1 MKAFGKAALGTALT
15 VLLVAPT
22 CTPAPARAD
31 DPVQHRV
38 RYTITA
44 ANSIN
49 ADIYYL
55 DNEPDAFFRWSHN
68 PYEYSPNIKA
78 GVGPGKPWVFE
89 LMLANPDQYAWVSA
103 SSGLS
108 GAAPQFHCDLAVD
121 GVVVVSKD
129 GPKGVLCSIRQW

>member
-1 MKAFGKAALGTALT
+1 M
-15 VLLVAPT
+15 
-22 CTPAPARAD
+22 
-31 DPVQHRV
+31 

-44 ANSIN
+44 ANPIK

-55 DNEPDAFFRWSHN
+55 DNEPEAFFRWSHN
-68 PYEYSPNIKA
+68 PYQYSPNIKA
-78 GVGPGKPWVFE
+78 DVGPGKPWVFE
-89 LMLANPDQYAWVSA
+89 LMLTNPDQYAWASA
-103 SSGLS
+103 SSWPS